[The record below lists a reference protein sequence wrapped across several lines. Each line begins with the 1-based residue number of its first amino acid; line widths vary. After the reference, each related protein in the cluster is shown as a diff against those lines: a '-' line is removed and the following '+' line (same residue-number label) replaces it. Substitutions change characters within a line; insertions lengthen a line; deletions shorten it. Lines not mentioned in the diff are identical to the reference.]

1 MVFCKKWYDLV
12 KLVEGARPSVDKHKR
27 QNPLV
32 LMVQWPHMDEVNV
45 QSCVHANKK
54 ALVVGKTVAK

>member
-1 MVFCKKWYDLV
+1 MVFRKKWHDLV
-12 KLVEGARPSVDKHKR
+12 KLIEGARPAVDKHKR

-32 LMVQWPHMDEVNV
+32 LTVRWPHMDEVNI

-54 ALVVGKTVAK
+54 ALVVGKIAAK